1 MCQAETLITTASS
14 LSETLVLCLLNLFF
28 FVKFAKFRCLVQS
41 DHKDDA
47 TVISVSS

>member
-14 LSETLVLCLLNLFF
+14 LSETLVLCLLKLF

-47 TVISVSS
+47 TTVISVSS